1 MTTQSSNNNRA
12 KILIGLLVVLLV
24 SLAGYTYTL
33 IQQNKE
39 TVLFL
44 EADKAEVQKE
54 LEAIVVSYN
63 EILQDNKLKDKEL
76 IAARDRIV
84 VLLDSVKN
92 YKANLSIINRYK
104 AQVRAL
110 KNERTQLFKRADSL
124 LIVTQRLAIEK
135 DSTTAVLNK
144 TIKVVDSVTTANTQL
159 FNSLEKGA
167 LIGISNL
174 DATAIIVRKG
184 GKIKETKRASRADKI
199 RVCYT
204 IAPNT
209 LAQAGDRVLYVQ
221 VINPDNN
228 IIGDKSNITFGQ
240 DLLTYSKSESVFYE
254 NQALDVCAIVGSTGQ
269 DVLKGLYT
277 INIFD
282 AQRQIGS
289 TTLMLK

>member
-44 EADKAEVQKE
+44 EADKAQVQKE
-54 LEAIVVSYN
+54 LEALVVSYN
-63 EILQDNKLKDKEL
+63 EILQDNKLKDKDL
-76 IAARDRIV
+76 IAARDRII
-84 VLLDSVKN
+84 VLLDSVKD
-92 YKANLSIINRYK
+92 YKANLSIITRYK
-104 AQVRAL
+104 AQVKGL

-124 LIVTQRLAIEK
+124 LVVTQRLAVEK
-135 DSTTAVLNK
+135 DSTTAVLIK

-254 NQALDVCAIVGSTGQ
+254 NQALDVCAIVGTAGQ

>member
-54 LEAIVVSYN
+54 LEALVVSYN
-63 EILQDNKLKDKEL
+63 EILQDNKLKDKDL
-76 IAARDRIV
+76 IAARDRII
-84 VLLDSVKN
+84 VLLDSVKD
-92 YKANLSIINRYK
+92 YKANLSIITRYK
-104 AQVRAL
+104 AQVRGL

-124 LIVTQRLAIEK
+124 LVVTQRLAIEK
-135 DSTTAVLNK
+135 DSTTAVLVK

-159 FNSLEKGA
+159 FKSLEKGA
-167 LIGISNL
+167 LIGITNL

>member
-1 MTTQSSNNNRA
+1 MTTQSNNNNLA

-24 SLAGYTYTL
+24 SLAGYTFTL
-33 IQQNKE
+33 VEQNKE

-54 LEAIVVSYN
+54 LEALVVSYN
-63 EILQDNKLKDKEL
+63 EILQDNKLKDKGL
-76 IAARDRIV
+76 IAARDRIIE
-84 VLLDSVKN
+84 LLDSVRD
-92 YKANLSIINRYK
+92 YKANLSIITRYK
-104 AQVRAL
+104 AQVRGL
-110 KNERTQLFKRADSL
+110 KNERAQLFKRADSL
-124 LIVTQRLAIEK
+124 LLVTERLAIEK
-135 DSTTAVLNK
+135 DSTTAALNQ
-144 TIKVVDSVTTANTQL
+144 TIKVVDSVTTANTQMSK
-159 FNSLEKGA
+159 SLEKGA
-167 LIGISNL
+167 LIGITNL
-174 DATAIIVRKG
+174 DARAIIVRKG

-240 DLLTYSKSESVFYE
+240 DLLTYSKSESFFYE
-254 NQALDVCAIVGSTGQ
+254 NQALDVCAIIGVTGQ
-269 DVLKGLYT
+269 GVLKGLYT
-277 INIFD
+277 ISVFD

>member
-63 EILQDNKLKDKEL
+63 EILQDNELKDKDL

-167 LIGISNL
+167 LIGITNL

-184 GKIKETKRASRADKI
+184 GKIKQTKRASRADKI

>member
-54 LEAIVVSYN
+54 LEALVVSYN
-63 EILQDNKLKDKEL
+63 EILQDNKLKDKDL
-76 IAARDRIV
+76 IAARDRII

-92 YKANLSIINRYK
+92 YKANLSIITRYK
-104 AQVRAL
+104 AQVRGL
-110 KNERTQLFKRADSL
+110 KNERAQLFKRADSL
-124 LIVTQRLAIEK
+124 LVVTQRLAIEK
-135 DSTTAVLNK
+135 DSTTAVLIK

-254 NQALDVCAIVGSTGQ
+254 NQALDVCAIVGTAGQ

>member
-63 EILQDNKLKDKEL
+63 EILQDNELKDKEL

-110 KNERTQLFKRADSL
+110 KNERTQLFIRADSL
-124 LIVTQRLAIEK
+124 LFVTQRLAIEK

-167 LIGISNL
+167 LIGITNL

-184 GKIKETKRASRADKI
+184 GKIKQTKRASRADKI

-228 IIGDKSNITFGQ
+228 IIGDKLNITFGQ
-240 DLLTYSKSESVFYE
+240 DLLTYSKSEIVFYE
-254 NQALDVCAIVGSTGQ
+254 NKALDVCAIVGTTGQ

>member
-63 EILQDNKLKDKEL
+63 EILQDNKLKDKDL
-76 IAARDRIV
+76 IAARDRVI
-84 VLLDSVKN
+84 VLLDSVKD
-92 YKANLSIINRYK
+92 YKANLSIITRYK
-104 AQVRAL
+104 AQVKGL

-124 LIVTQRLAIEK
+124 LVVTQRLALEK
-135 DSTTAVLNK
+135 DSTTAVLIK

-184 GKIKETKRASRADKI
+184 GKIKETKRATRADKI

-254 NQALDVCAIVGSTGQ
+254 NQALDVCAIVGTAGQ

>member
-1 MTTQSSNNNRA
+1 MTTQSNNNNRA

-44 EADKAEVQKE
+44 EADKAEVKKE
-54 LEAIVVSYN
+54 LEALVVSYN
-63 EILQDNKLKDKEL
+63 EILQDNKLKDKDL
-76 IAARDRIV
+76 IAARDRII
-84 VLLDSVKN
+84 VLLDSVKD
-92 YKANLSIINRYK
+92 YKANLSIITRYK
-104 AQVRAL
+104 AQVRGL

-124 LIVTQRLAIEK
+124 LVVTQRLAIEK
-135 DSTTAVLNK
+135 DSTTAVLIK

-184 GKIKETKRASRADKI
+184 GKIKETKRATRADKI

-209 LAQAGDRVLYVQ
+209 LAQSGDRVLYVQ

-254 NQALDVCAIVGSTGQ
+254 NQALDVCAIVGTAGQ

>member
-39 TVLFL
+39 TLLFL

-63 EILQDNKLKDKEL
+63 EILQDNELKDKEL

-104 AQVRAL
+104 AQVRGL

-167 LIGISNL
+167 LIGITNL

-184 GKIKETKRASRADKI
+184 GKIKQTKRASRADKI

-254 NQALDVCAIVGSTGQ
+254 NQALDVCAIIGTTGQ

>member
-63 EILQDNKLKDKEL
+63 EILQDNELKDNEL

-104 AQVRAL
+104 AQVRGL

-167 LIGISNL
+167 LIGITNL

-184 GKIKETKRASRADKI
+184 GKIKQTKRASRADKI

-228 IIGDKSNITFGQ
+228 IIGDKSSITFGQ

-254 NQALDVCAIVGSTGQ
+254 NQALDVCAIVGTKGQ

>member
-54 LEAIVVSYN
+54 LEALVVSYN
-63 EILQDNKLKDKEL
+63 EILQDNELKDKDL
-76 IAARDRIV
+76 IAARDRII
-84 VLLDSVKN
+84 VLLDSVKD
-92 YKANLSIINRYK
+92 YKANLSIITRYK
-104 AQVRAL
+104 AQVRGL

-124 LIVTQRLAIEK
+124 LVVTQRLAIEK
-135 DSTTAVLNK
+135 DSTTAVLVK

-254 NQALDVCAIVGSTGQ
+254 NQALDVCAIIGTTGQ

>member
-1 MTTQSSNNNRA
+1 MTTQSNNNNRA

-54 LEAIVVSYN
+54 LEALVVSYN
-63 EILQDNKLKDKEL
+63 EILQDNKLKDKDL
-76 IAARDRIV
+76 IAARDRII
-84 VLLDSVKN
+84 VLLDSVKD
-92 YKANLSIINRYK
+92 YKANLSIITRYK
-104 AQVRAL
+104 AQVKGL

-124 LIVTQRLAIEK
+124 LVVTQRLAVEK
-135 DSTTAVLNK
+135 DSTTAVLIK

-184 GKIKETKRASRADKI
+184 GKIKETKRATRADKI

-254 NQALDVCAIVGSTGQ
+254 NQALDVCAIIGTTGQ

>member
-76 IAARDRIV
+76 IAARDRII
-84 VLLDSVKN
+84 VLLDSVKD
-92 YKANLSIINRYK
+92 YKANLSIITRYK
-104 AQVRAL
+104 AQVRGL
-110 KNERTQLFKRADSL
+110 KNERAQLFKRADSL
-124 LIVTQRLAIEK
+124 LVVTQRLAIEK
-135 DSTTAVLNK
+135 DSTTTVLIK

-254 NQALDVCAIVGSTGQ
+254 NQALDVCAIIGTTGQ

>member
-63 EILQDNKLKDKEL
+63 EILQDNELKDKEL

-110 KNERTQLFKRADSL
+110 KNERTQLFIRADSL

-167 LIGISNL
+167 LIGITNL
-174 DATAIIVRKG
+174 DATAIIVRRG
-184 GKIKETKRASRADKI
+184 GKIKQTKRASRADKI

-254 NQALDVCAIVGSTGQ
+254 NKALDVCAIVGTTGQ

>member
-63 EILQDNKLKDKEL
+63 EILQDNELKEKEL

-110 KNERTQLFKRADSL
+110 KNERTQLFIRADSL

-167 LIGISNL
+167 LIGITNL

-184 GKIKETKRASRADKI
+184 GKIKQTKRASRADKI

-221 VINPDNN
+221 VINPENN

-254 NQALDVCAIVGSTGQ
+254 NKALDVCAIVGTAGQ

>member
-39 TVLFL
+39 TLLFL

-63 EILQDNKLKDKEL
+63 EILQDNELKDKEL

-104 AQVRAL
+104 AQVRGL

-167 LIGISNL
+167 LIGITNL

-184 GKIKETKRASRADKI
+184 GKIKQTKRASRADKI

-240 DLLTYSKSESVFYE
+240 DLLTYSKSEIVFYE
-254 NQALDVCAIVGSTGQ
+254 NQALDVCAIIGTTGQ

>member
-24 SLAGYTYTL
+24 SLAGYTFTL
-33 IQQNKE
+33 VEQNKE

-44 EADKAEVQKE
+44 EADKDDVQKE
-54 LEAIVVSYN
+54 LEALVVSYN
-63 EILQDNKLKDKEL
+63 EILQDNELKDKDL
-76 IAARDRIV
+76 IAARDRII
-84 VLLDSVKN
+84 VLLDSVKD
-92 YKANLSIINRYK
+92 YKANLSIITRYK
-104 AQVRAL
+104 AQVRGL

-124 LIVTQRLAIEK
+124 LVVTQRLAIEK
-135 DSTTAVLNK
+135 DSTTAVLVK

-254 NQALDVCAIVGSTGQ
+254 NQALDVCAIVGTTGQ

>member
-1 MTTQSSNNNRA
+1 MTTQSNNNNRA

-54 LEAIVVSYN
+54 LEALVVSYN
-63 EILQDNKLKDKEL
+63 EILQDNKLKDKDL
-76 IAARDRIV
+76 IAARDRII
-84 VLLDSVKN
+84 VLLDSVKD
-92 YKANLSIINRYK
+92 YKANLSIITRYK
-104 AQVRAL
+104 AQVKGL
-110 KNERTQLFKRADSL
+110 KNERAQLFKRADSL
-124 LIVTQRLAIEK
+124 LVVTQRLAIEK
-135 DSTTAVLNK
+135 DSTTAVLIK

-209 LAQAGDRVLYVQ
+209 LAQSGDRVLYVQ

-254 NQALDVCAIVGSTGQ
+254 NQALDVCAIVGTTGQ

>member
-1 MTTQSSNNNRA
+1 MKTQNNNNNRA

-44 EADKAEVQKE
+44 EADKAQVQKE
-54 LEAIVVSYN
+54 LEALVVSYN
-63 EILQDNKLKDKEL
+63 EILQDNKLKDKDL
-76 IAARDRIV
+76 IAARDRVI
-84 VLLDSVKN
+84 VLLDSVKD
-92 YKANLSIINRYK
+92 YKANLSIITRYK
-104 AQVRAL
+104 AQVRGL
-110 KNERTQLFKRADSL
+110 KNERAQLFKRADSL
-124 LIVTQRLAIEK
+124 LVVTQRLAIEK
-135 DSTTAVLNK
+135 DSTTAVLIK

-254 NQALDVCAIVGSTGQ
+254 NQALDVCAIIGTTGQ

>member
-1 MTTQSSNNNRA
+1 MKTQSNNNNRA

-54 LEAIVVSYN
+54 LEALVVSYN
-63 EILQDNKLKDKEL
+63 EILQDNKLKDKDL
-76 IAARDRIV
+76 IAARDRII
-84 VLLDSVKN
+84 VLLDSVKD
-92 YKANLSIINRYK
+92 YKANLSIITRYK
-104 AQVRAL
+104 AQVKGL

-124 LIVTQRLAIEK
+124 LVVTQRLAVEK
-135 DSTTAVLNK
+135 DSTTAVLIK

-254 NQALDVCAIVGSTGQ
+254 NQALDVCAIVGTAGQ

>member
-39 TVLFL
+39 TLLFL

-63 EILQDNKLKDKEL
+63 EILQDNELKDKEL

-110 KNERTQLFKRADSL
+110 KNERTQLFIRADSL

-167 LIGISNL
+167 LIGITNL
-174 DATAIIVRKG
+174 DATAIIVRRG
-184 GKIKETKRASRADKI
+184 GKIKQTKRASRADKI

-254 NQALDVCAIVGSTGQ
+254 NQALDVCAIIGTTGQ

>member
-54 LEAIVVSYN
+54 LEALVVSYN
-63 EILQDNKLKDKEL
+63 EILQDNKLKDKDL
-76 IAARDRIV
+76 IAARDRII
-84 VLLDSVKN
+84 VLLDSVKDF
-92 YKANLSIINRYK
+92 KANLSIITRYK
-104 AQVRAL
+104 AQVRGL
-110 KNERTQLFKRADSL
+110 KNERAQLFNRADSL
-124 LIVTQRLAIEK
+124 LVVTQRLAIEK
-135 DSTTAVLNK
+135 DSTTAVLIK

-209 LAQAGDRVLYVQ
+209 LAQEGDRVLYVQ

-254 NQALDVCAIVGSTGQ
+254 NQALDVCAIIGTTGQ

>member
-54 LEAIVVSYN
+54 LEALVVSYN
-63 EILQDNKLKDKEL
+63 EILQDNKLKDKDL
-76 IAARDRIV
+76 IAARDRVI
-84 VLLDSVKN
+84 VLLDSVKD
-92 YKANLSIINRYK
+92 YKANLSIITRYK
-104 AQVRAL
+104 AQVKGL
-110 KNERTQLFKRADSL
+110 KNERAQLFKRADSL
-124 LIVTQRLAIEK
+124 LVVTQRLAVEK
-135 DSTTAVLNK
+135 DSTTAVLIK

-254 NQALDVCAIVGSTGQ
+254 NQALDVCAIVGTTGQ

>member
-12 KILIGLLVVLLV
+12 NILIGLLVVLLV

-54 LEAIVVSYN
+54 LEALVVSYN
-63 EILQDNKLKDKEL
+63 EILQDNKLKDKDL
-76 IAARDRIV
+76 IAARDRII
-84 VLLDSVKN
+84 VLLDSVKD
-92 YKANLSIINRYK
+92 YKANLSIITRYK
-104 AQVRAL
+104 AQVKGL
-110 KNERTQLFKRADSL
+110 KNERAQLFKRADSL
-124 LIVTQRLAIEK
+124 LVVTQRLAIEK
-135 DSTTAVLNK
+135 DSTTAVLIK

-254 NQALDVCAIVGSTGQ
+254 NQALDVCAIVGTTGQ

>member
-1 MTTQSSNNNRA
+1 MTTQISNNNRA
-12 KILIGLLVVLLV
+12 KILIGLLVILLV

-54 LEAIVVSYN
+54 LEALVVSYN
-63 EILQDNKLKDKEL
+63 EILQDNKLKDKDL
-76 IAARDRIV
+76 IAARDRII
-84 VLLDSVKN
+84 VLLDSVKD
-92 YKANLSIINRYK
+92 YKANLSIITRYK
-104 AQVRAL
+104 AQVRGL
-110 KNERTQLFKRADSL
+110 KNERAQLFKRADSL
-124 LIVTQRLAIEK
+124 LVVTERLAIER

-144 TIKVVDSVTTANTQL
+144 TIKAVDSVTTANTQMSK
-159 FNSLEKGA
+159 SLEKGA
-167 LIGISNL
+167 LISITNL
-174 DATAIIVRKG
+174 DASAIIVRKG

-204 IAPNT
+204 IAPNN

-240 DLLTYSKSESVFYE
+240 NLLTFSKSISVFYE
-254 NQALDVCAIVGSTGQ
+254 NQALDVCAIVGNTGQ

>member
-39 TVLFL
+39 TLLFL

-63 EILQDNKLKDKEL
+63 EILQDNELKDKEL

-110 KNERTQLFKRADSL
+110 KNERTQLFIRADSL

-167 LIGISNL
+167 LIGITNL

-254 NQALDVCAIVGSTGQ
+254 NQALDVCAIVGTTGQ

>member
-54 LEAIVVSYN
+54 LEALVVSYN
-63 EILQDNKLKDKEL
+63 EILQDNKLKDKDL
-76 IAARDRIV
+76 IAARDRII
-84 VLLDSVKN
+84 VLLDSVKD
-92 YKANLSIINRYK
+92 YKANLSIITRYK
-104 AQVRAL
+104 AQVRGL

-124 LIVTQRLAIEK
+124 LVVTQRLAIEK
-135 DSTTAVLNK
+135 DSTTAVLVK

-184 GKIKETKRASRADKI
+184 GKIKETKRATRADKI

-209 LAQAGDRVLYVQ
+209 LAQAGDRILYVQ

-254 NQALDVCAIVGSTGQ
+254 NQALDVCAIVGTAGQ

>member
-54 LEAIVVSYN
+54 LEALVVSYN
-63 EILQDNKLKDKEL
+63 EILQDNKLKDKDL
-76 IAARDRIV
+76 IAARDRVI
-84 VLLDSVKN
+84 VLLDSVKD
-92 YKANLSIINRYK
+92 YKANLSIITRYK
-104 AQVRAL
+104 AQVRGL

-124 LIVTQRLAIEK
+124 LVVTQRLAIEK
-135 DSTTAVLNK
+135 DSTTAVLIK
-144 TIKVVDSVTTANTQL
+144 TIKVIDSVTTANTQL

>member
-54 LEAIVVSYN
+54 LEALVVSYN

-76 IAARDRIV
+76 IAARDRII
-84 VLLDSVKN
+84 VLLDSVKD
-92 YKANLSIINRYK
+92 YKANLSIITRYK

-110 KNERTQLFKRADSL
+110 KNERAQLFKRADSL
-124 LIVTQRLAIEK
+124 LVVTQRLAIEK

-167 LIGISNL
+167 LIGITNL
-174 DATAIIVRKG
+174 DVTAIIVRKG

-254 NQALDVCAIVGSTGQ
+254 NKALDVCAIVGTKGQ

>member
-63 EILQDNKLKDKEL
+63 EILQDNELKDKEL

-110 KNERTQLFKRADSL
+110 KNERTQLFIRADSL

-167 LIGISNL
+167 LIGITNL

-184 GKIKETKRASRADKI
+184 GKIKQTKRASRADKI

-254 NQALDVCAIVGSTGQ
+254 NQALDVCAIVGTTGQ

>member
-44 EADKAEVQKE
+44 EADKAEVKKE
-54 LEAIVVSYN
+54 LEALVVSYN
-63 EILQDNKLKDKEL
+63 EILQDNKLKDKDL
-76 IAARDRIV
+76 IAARDRII
-84 VLLDSVKN
+84 VLLDSVKD
-92 YKANLSIINRYK
+92 YKANLSIITRYK
-104 AQVRAL
+104 AQVRGL
-110 KNERTQLFKRADSL
+110 KNERAQLFKRADSL
-124 LIVTQRLAIEK
+124 LVVTQRLAIEK
-135 DSTTAVLNK
+135 DSTTAVLIK

-159 FNSLEKGA
+159 FYSLEKGA

>member
-39 TVLFL
+39 TLLFL

-63 EILQDNKLKDKEL
+63 EILQDNELKDKEL

-104 AQVRAL
+104 AQVRGL

-167 LIGISNL
+167 LIGITNL
-174 DATAIIVRKG
+174 DATAIIVRRG
-184 GKIKETKRASRADKI
+184 GKIKQTKRASRADKI

-254 NQALDVCAIVGSTGQ
+254 NQALDVCAIVGTTGQ

>member
-1 MTTQSSNNNRA
+1 MKTHSNNNNRA

-63 EILQDNKLKDKEL
+63 EILQDNELKDKEL

-92 YKANLSIINRYK
+92 YKANLSIITRYK
-104 AQVRAL
+104 AQVRGL

-167 LIGISNL
+167 LIGITNL

>member
-54 LEAIVVSYN
+54 LEALVVSYN
-63 EILQDNKLKDKEL
+63 EILQDNKLKDKDL
-76 IAARDRIV
+76 IAARDRVI
-84 VLLDSVKN
+84 VLLDSVKD
-92 YKANLSIINRYK
+92 YKANLSIITRYK
-104 AQVRAL
+104 AQVRGL
-110 KNERTQLFKRADSL
+110 KNERAQLFKRADSL
-124 LIVTQRLAIEK
+124 LVVTQRLAIEK
-135 DSTTAVLNK
+135 DSTTAVLIK
-144 TIKVVDSVTTANTQL
+144 TIKVIDSVTTANTQL

-254 NQALDVCAIVGSTGQ
+254 NQALDVCAIIGTTGQ

>member
-63 EILQDNKLKDKEL
+63 EILQDNELKDKEL

-104 AQVRAL
+104 AQVRGL

-167 LIGISNL
+167 LIGITNL

>member
-1 MTTQSSNNNRA
+1 MTTQISNNNRA
-12 KILIGLLVVLLV
+12 KILIGLLVILLV

-54 LEAIVVSYN
+54 LEALVVSYN
-63 EILQDNKLKDKEL
+63 EILQDNKLKDKDL
-76 IAARDRIV
+76 IAARDRII
-84 VLLDSVKN
+84 VLLDSVKD
-92 YKANLSIINRYK
+92 YKANLSIITRYK
-104 AQVRAL
+104 AQVRGL
-110 KNERTQLFKRADSL
+110 KNERAQLFKRADSL
-124 LIVTQRLAIEK
+124 LVVTERLAIER

-144 TIKVVDSVTTANTQL
+144 TIKAVDSVTTANTQMSK
-159 FNSLEKGA
+159 SLEKGA
-167 LIGISNL
+167 LISITNL
-174 DATAIIVRKG
+174 DASAIIVRKG

-204 IAPNT
+204 IAPNN
-209 LAQAGDRVLYVQ
+209 LAQAGDRVLYIQ

-240 DLLTYSKSESVFYE
+240 NLLTFSKSISVFYE
-254 NQALDVCAIVGSTGQ
+254 NQALDVCAIVGNTGQ

>member
-63 EILQDNKLKDKEL
+63 EILQDNELKDKEL

-104 AQVRAL
+104 AQVRGL
-110 KNERTQLFKRADSL
+110 KNERAQLFKRADSL
-124 LIVTQRLAIEK
+124 LVVTQRLAIEK

-167 LIGISNL
+167 LIGITNL

-184 GKIKETKRASRADKI
+184 GKIKQTKRASRADKI

-228 IIGDKSNITFGQ
+228 IIGDKSSITFGQ

-254 NQALDVCAIVGSTGQ
+254 NQALDVCAIIGTTGQ

>member
-1 MTTQSSNNNRA
+1 MTTQSNNNNRA

-44 EADKAEVQKE
+44 EADKAEVKKE
-54 LEAIVVSYN
+54 LEALVVSYN
-63 EILQDNKLKDKEL
+63 EILQDNKLKDKDL
-76 IAARDRIV
+76 IAARDRII
-84 VLLDSVKN
+84 VLLDSVKD
-92 YKANLSIINRYK
+92 YKANLSIITRYK
-104 AQVRAL
+104 AQVKGL
-110 KNERTQLFKRADSL
+110 KNERAQLFKRADSL
-124 LIVTQRLAIEK
+124 LVVTQRLAVEK
-135 DSTTAVLNK
+135 DSTTAVLIK

-254 NQALDVCAIVGSTGQ
+254 NQALDVCAIVGTAGQ